1 MKISDIQKLI
11 DNPLKPNPSE
21 QAIDVE
27 DILNET
33 NNMTKE
39 LKTAINKTKFHNGAF
54 TNYSDELVAIL
65 KRIIR
70 KIEKQ
75 QII

>member
-1 MKISDIQKLI
+1 M
-11 DNPLKPNPSE
+11 
-21 QAIDVE
+21 DVE

-39 LKTAINKTKFHNGAF
+39 LKMAINKTKFHNGAF